1 MCVQRRSIFAVASI
15 STRVKKDGSKT
26 FMVRWRDPGTHASQG
41 LTVASHVEA
50 ETLKRLLDANGQS
63 FEIAQS
69 ALLSNEARVP
79 TVAEVVQEHIDLLI
93 RPSSGTVKTYQV
105 MLDRHVR
112 DVIGHIPVDKLD
124 YRHLNH
130 WVKSMVKK
138 GKAPKTIHNVHG
150 LISAAMNTAEMLQYI
165 QRNPCRGVQLPNVDK
180 AEDEAMFL
188 THAEFN
194 MILEA
199 MGERYKI
206 LTNFLVMTGTRFG
219 EATALKVA
227 DVDLLSKPPTV
238 RVNKAWKRDGQSQF
252 YIGATKTGAGKRT
265 IGLNPALVDL
275 LIPLVASRSGDELL
289 FATPKGE
296 QIIHRLYW
304 HFYWVPAV
312 KAARVRGLK
321 KSPRIHDLRHTHA
334 SWLIQDGVSLFTI
347 SRRLG
352 HASTRTTEQVYGHL
366 MPEALQAGADATERA
381 ITGFVH

>member
-1 MCVQRRSIFAVASI
+1 MASI
-15 STRVKKDGSKT
+15 RKRIKRDGTAS
-26 FMVRWRDPGTHASQG
+26 FMVLWRDPKSREQQG
-41 LTVASHVEA
+41 LTVATEAEA

-63 FEIAQS
+63 FEIAQH
-69 ALLSNEARVP
+69 AILSNQARVP

-93 RPSSGTVKTYQV
+93 RPSSGTVRTYQV

-112 DVIGHIPVDKLD
+112 NSIGHIPVDKLD

-130 WVKSMVKK
+130 WVKSMMAK

-165 QRNPCRGVQLPNVDK
+165 PKNPCRGVQLPSIDK

-188 THAEFN
+188 THSEFN
-194 MILEA
+194 MILEV
-199 MGERYKI
+199 MGERYK
-206 LTNFLVMTGTRFG
+206 TFTSFLVMTGTRFG

-227 DVDLLSKPPTV
+227 DVDLLAKPPTV
-238 RVNKAWKRDGQSQF
+238 RINKAWKRDGNSQF

-275 LIPLVASRSGDELL
+275 LVPLVASRTGDELL
-289 FATPKGE
+289 FTTPKGE
-296 QIIHRLYW
+296 RIDHRPYW
-304 HFYWVPAV
+304 HYYWVPAV
-312 KAARVRGLK
+312 QAAQSHGLR

-334 SWLIQDGVSLFTI
+334 SWLIQDGVNLFTI

-352 HASTRTTEQVYGHL
+352 HTSTRTTEQVYGHL
-366 MPEALQAGADATERA
+366 MPEALQAGADATERS
-381 ITGFVH
+381 ISGFVR

>member
-1 MCVQRRSIFAVASI
+1 MASI
-15 STRVKKDGSKT
+15 RKRTKKDGTSSY
-26 FMVRWRDPGTHASQG
+26 MVLWRDPKSREQQG
-41 LTVASHVEA
+41 ITVATEYEA

-63 FEIAQS
+63 FEVAQS

-93 RPSSGTVKTYQV
+93 RPSSGTTRTYQV
-105 MLDRHVR
+105 MLNLHIRNI
-112 DVIGHIPVDKLD
+112 IGHIPVDKLD

-130 WVKSMVKK
+130 WAKAMMAK

-150 LISAAMNTAEMLQYI
+150 LISAAMNTAEQLGYI
-165 QRNPCRGVQLPNVDK
+165 TRNPCRGVQLPRIDK

-194 MILEA
+194 MVLEV
-199 MGERYKI
+199 MGERYKTF
-206 LTNFLVMTGTRFG
+206 TNFLVMTGTRFG

-227 DVDLLSKPPTV
+227 DVDLLSKPPIV
-238 RVNKAWKRDGQSQF
+238 RVNKAWKRDGQSKY
-252 YIGATKTGAGKRT
+252 YIGTTKTGAGKRT

-275 LIPLVASRSGDELL
+275 LVPLVASRPSDDLL
-289 FATPKGE
+289 FTTPKGE
-296 QIIHRLYW
+296 RIVHKLFW
-304 HFYWVPAV
+304 HHYWVPAV
-312 KAARVRGLK
+312 QAAQSHGLT

-334 SWLIQDGVSLFTI
+334 SWLIQDGVPLFTI

-366 MPEALQAGADATERA
+366 MPEALQAGADATERS
-381 ITGFVH
+381 ISGFAR

>member
-1 MCVQRRSIFAVASI
+1 VASI
-15 STRVKKDGSKT
+15 STRIKKDGSKSY
-26 FMVRWRDPGTHASQG
+26 MVRWRDPKTRAAQG
-41 LTVASHVEA
+41 LTVATEAEA

-63 FEIAQS
+63 FEIAQH
-69 ALLSNEARVP
+69 AILSNQARVP

-93 RPSSGTVKTYQV
+93 RPSSGTVRTYQV

-112 DVIGHIPVDKLD
+112 DIIGHIPVDKLD

-130 WVKSMVKK
+130 WVKSMMAK

-165 QRNPCRGVQLPNVDK
+165 PKNPCRGVQLPSIDK

-188 THAEFN
+188 THTEFN
-194 MILEA
+194 MIFEV
-199 MGERYKI
+199 MGERYK
-206 LTNFLVMTGTRFG
+206 TFTSFLVMTGTRFG

-227 DVDLLSKPPTV
+227 DVDLLAKPPTV
-238 RVNKAWKRDGQSQF
+238 RVNKAWKRDGKSQF

-275 LIPLVASRSGDELL
+275 LVPLVASRTGDELL
-289 FATPKGE
+289 FTTPKGE
-296 QIIHRLYW
+296 RIVHRLYW
-304 HFYWVPAV
+304 HYYWVPAV
-312 KAARVRGLK
+312 QAAQSHGLK

-334 SWLIQDGVSLFTI
+334 SWLIQDGVNLFTI

-352 HASTRTTEQVYGHL
+352 HTSTRTTEQVYGHL
-366 MPEALQAGADATERA
+366 MPEALQAGADATERS
-381 ITGFVH
+381 ISGFVR

>member
-1 MCVQRRSIFAVASI
+1 
-15 STRVKKDGSKT
+15 
-26 FMVRWRDPGTHASQG
+26 MVCWRDPKSHEQQG
-41 LTVASHVEA
+41 ITVASETEA

-93 RPSSGTVKTYQV
+93 RPSSGTTRTYQV
-105 MLDRHVR
+105 MLNLHIRNI
-112 DVIGHIPVDKLD
+112 IGHVPVDKLD

-130 WVKSMVKK
+130 WAKSMMAK

-150 LISAAMNTAEMLQYI
+150 LISAAMSTAEQLGYI
-165 QRNPCRGVQLPNVDK
+165 TRNPCRGVQLPRIDK
-180 AEDEAMFL
+180 PEDEAMFL
-188 THAEFN
+188 THSEFN
-194 MILEA
+194 MIVEV
-199 MGERYKI
+199 MGERYK
-206 LTNFLVMTGTRFG
+206 TFAKFLVMTGTRFG

-227 DVDLLSKPPTV
+227 DVDLLSKPPIV
-238 RVNKAWKRDGQSQF
+238 RVNKAWKRDGQSKY

-275 LIPLVASRSGDELL
+275 LIPLVASRAGDELL
-289 FATPKGE
+289 FTTPKGE
-296 QIIHRLYW
+296 RIVHKLFW
-304 HFYWVPAV
+304 HHYWVPAV
-312 KAARVRGLK
+312 RAAQSHGLT

-366 MPEALQAGADATERA
+366 MPEALQAGADATERS
-381 ITGFVH
+381 ISGFAR

>member
-1 MCVQRRSIFAVASI
+1 
-15 STRVKKDGSKT
+15 
-26 FMVRWRDPGTHASQG
+26 MVCWRDPKSREQQG
-41 LTVASHVEA
+41 ITVATETEA

-69 ALLSNEARVP
+69 ALLSNAARIP

-93 RPSSGTVKTYQV
+93 RPSSGTTRTYQV
-105 MLDRHVR
+105 MLDLHIRNI
-112 DVIGHIPVDKLD
+112 IGHIPVDKLD

-130 WVKSMVKK
+130 WAKSMMAK

-165 QRNPCRGVQLPNVDK
+165 SKNPCRGVQLPTIDR

-188 THAEFN
+188 THAEYN
-194 MILEA
+194 MILEV
-199 MGERYKI
+199 MGVRYKTF
-206 LTNFLVMTGTRFG
+206 TNFLVMTGTRFG

-238 RVNKAWKRDGQSQF
+238 RINKAWKRDGQSKY

-265 IGLNPALVDL
+265 IGINPALVDL
-275 LIPLVASRSGDELL
+275 LIPLVASRAGDELL
-289 FATPKGE
+289 FTTPKGDR
-296 QIIHRLYW
+296 IVHKLFW
-304 HFYWVPAV
+304 HHYWVPAV
-312 KAARVRGLK
+312 QTAQSHGLR

-334 SWLIQDGVSLFTI
+334 SWLIQDGISLFTI

-366 MPEALQAGADATERA
+366 MPEALQAGADATERS
-381 ITGFVH
+381 ISGFAR